1 VTRPRQLP
9 NRVYVVKLHS
19 FRTEADNIRAPKQ
32 ILKGLLRSFQMRY
45 VSAHEK
51 HQRNLEFPQQRE
63 SWLDKNPANRELIS
77 NDQ

>member
-1 VTRPRQLP
+1 MTRPHQLP

-19 FRTEADNIRAPKQ
+19 CRTEADNIRALKQ
-32 ILKGLLRSFQMRY
+32 ILKRLRSFQMRY

-63 SWLDKNPANRELIS
+63 SSPDKHPVNRELIS
-77 NDQ
+77 NEQ